1 MAFFF
6 SFFSFEMN
14 ILRFQFKIKFG
25 EKNFL
30 GSAVSIRTFSSRKK
44 MKQLLLTNFKS
55 KAMTNFIIKTHRK
68 DTIYTKPHLFILNKG
83 MNSGKPQKEQFTN
96 SFVLIFEKVEDCENI
111 FFVAYSLWQT
121 KFWHPFLIGS
131 VIPFLRLPDFKK
143 EFNPQSSL
151 MMVEHE
157 QHQKNVAALK
167 LLEKK
172 EKQYKEDIHLINDLR
187 KAILYRYCRK

>member
-1 MAFFF
+1 MP
-6 SFFSFEMN
+6 
-14 ILRFQFKIKFG
+14 
-25 EKNFL
+25 
-30 GSAVSIRTFSSRKK
+30 
-44 MKQLLLTNFKS
+44 
-55 KAMTNFIIKTHRK
+55 NFIIKTHRK
-68 DTIYTKPHLFILNKG
+68 DTAYSKPHLFILNKG

-96 SFVLIFEKVEDCENI
+96 SFVVIFEKEEDCESL

-143 EFNPQSSL
+143 EFNPQASL
-151 MMVEHE
+151 MLLEHE
-157 QHQKNVAALK
+157 QHLKNVAALK

-172 EKQYKEDIHLINDLR
+172 EKQYKEDIMLINDIR